1 MNWLSIVMLSIGALI
16 IISTIVILVI
26 SIVLEIIVNVKKK
39 NSKELI
45 PTETKGVYEV
55 KHNVSPKLM
64 KISASFLK
72 YRPLA
77 KFGLVFGS
85 ACASLPIL
93 RLMTTI
99 LFKWL
104 TSFGMKVRW
113 NIK

>member
-1 MNWLSIVMLSIGALI
+1 MNWLNIVMLSIGALI

-55 KHNVSPKLM
+55 KYNVSPKLM

-72 YRPLA
+72 YSPLA
-77 KFGLVFGS
+77 KFGLVFGL
-85 ACASLPIL
+85 ACASMPIL